1 MGDRWLKNN
10 LMASSYVWLP
20 LSISGTSVS
29 MKNAESWVPTANLAA
44 WQARPSETSY
54 EGEKGTYGGKARNV
68 DCSTCSGK
76 AAAGY
81 IGGPDRGSVGF
92 AGIRSDIDGVS
103 TIRIRYLNGDTGP
116 RYATVRVNGDEGRK
130 VAFLPAKGDPLIST
144 LHARLK
150 KGSDNTIVIEGVGTS
165 WGPDIDRLIVPVQ

>member
-29 MKNAESWVPTANLAA
+29 MKNLESWVPTANFAA
-44 WQARPSETSY
+44 WQTRPAEASY
-54 EGEKGTYGGKARNV
+54 EGEKATYGGKARNV
-68 DCSTCSGK
+68 ECATCSSK
-76 AAAGY
+76 MAAGY
-81 IGGPDRGSVGF
+81 LGGPDRGSLSFSGV
-92 AGIRSDIDGVS
+92 RSEVDGVS
-103 TIRIRYLNGDTGP
+103 TIRIRYLNGDTSP

-130 VAFLPAKGDPLIST
+130 IAFLPAKGDPLIST

-150 KGSDNTIVIEGVGTS
+150 KGDNTISFEGVGTG
-165 WGPDIDRLIVPVQ
+165 WGPDIDRLIVPTQ